1 MWNLSEKASLPIE
14 ACFTM
19 QELQILPSSCSSF
32 STKAS
37 VAIPAF
43 LVRRQCHFPS
53 SLGVVSSSVT
63 HLGSRHSL
71 QSSWSGG
78 HGCMDHHHR
87 HLPEGGN
94 NLATFYCCCS
104 SFRFPFLSCYRLRK
118 NSKCKSCFSCSWSRI
133 VAPVCAQNLH
143 WHDGCVEQKVRQ
155 ALLKQKGCIIWIT
168 GLSGSGK
175 STLACTL
182 DHRLASMGHLSY
194 VLDGD
199 NIRHGLSSDLRFSAA
214 DREENI
220 RRVGEVAKLFADAGV
235 ITLVSFISPY
245 AKDREFVRSIVPSGE
260 FIEVFMKVPLE
271 VCEARDCK
279 GLYKSARA
287 GVLKGFTGVDD
298 PYEEPQNPEIVLEA
312 TDATGEFISAQ
323 VMASTLIT
331 YIRDRGFLEGPC
343 S

>member
-1 MWNLSEKASLPIE
+1 
-14 ACFTM
+14 M

-32 STKAS
+32 STKAF
-37 VAIPAF
+37 VVIPAF

-53 SLGVVSSSVT
+53 SLGILSSSVT
-63 HLGSRHSL
+63 HLGSRHRL

-87 HLPEGGN
+87 HLSEGGN
-94 NLATFYCCCS
+94 NLATFYCCCG
-104 SFRFPFLSCYRLRK
+104 SFRFPFLSCYRLGK
-118 NSKCKSCFSCSWSRI
+118 NSKCKSWFSCSWSRI

-155 ALLKQKGCIIWIT
+155 TLLKQKGCIIWIT

-245 AKDREFVRSIVPSGE
+245 AKDREFVRSIVPRGE